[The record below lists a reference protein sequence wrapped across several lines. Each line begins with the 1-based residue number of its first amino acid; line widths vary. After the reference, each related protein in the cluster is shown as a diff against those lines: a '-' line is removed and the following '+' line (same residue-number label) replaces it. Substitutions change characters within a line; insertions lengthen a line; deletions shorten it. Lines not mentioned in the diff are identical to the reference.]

1 MLLREN
7 DRTACTSAKVIQE
20 YFATQGQE
28 LACPCAKSDRLGIMR
43 SLFGFCETNFF
54 NPK

>member
-20 YFATQGQE
+20 YFATQGQNWPVHVQN
-28 LACPCAKSDRLGIMR
+28 LTGWV
-43 SLFGFCETNFF
+43 
-54 NPK
+54 